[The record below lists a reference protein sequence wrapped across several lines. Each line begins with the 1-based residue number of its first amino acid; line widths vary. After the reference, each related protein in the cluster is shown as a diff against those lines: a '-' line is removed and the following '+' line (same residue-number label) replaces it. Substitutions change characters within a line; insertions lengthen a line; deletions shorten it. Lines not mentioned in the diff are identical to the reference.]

1 MDLYNLLN
9 TQKDSLFKI
18 LVEEGFNPQDFK
30 LEDGGISILHY
41 VKDNYY
47 CKFQMSDDYY
57 SRMIIFSPGT
67 LLQEEYYAKD
77 MVDWHAYEKG
87 FRNWL
92 ANLKRELNADFL
104 WEKLRSESSQIF
116 ISNNISNDAFLPYE
130 KEMIHQKFESIMSQ
144 LKNLDL
150 SHENLD
156 IINEKLNHLLELTE
170 KLDKVDWL
178 SILIGT
184 IAGLIVNLSI
194 TQDTVRT
201 IWEIIKHEFQIWLYL
216 H

>member
-18 LVEEGFNPQDFK
+18 LVDEGFNPQDFK
-30 LEDGGISILHY
+30 LEDSGISILRY
-41 VKDNYY
+41 VKGNYY
-47 CKFQMSDDYY
+47 CKFQMSDDYL

-67 LLQEEYYAKD
+67 LLQEEYYANN
-77 MVDWHAYEKG
+77 MGDWHAYEKG

-92 ANLKRELNADFL
+92 TNLKRELNADFL
-104 WEKLRSESSQIF
+104 WEKLRSESSQIL
-116 ISNNISNDAFLPYE
+116 ISKNISNEAFLPFE

-144 LKNLDL
+144 LKNLEL

-178 SILIGT
+178 SILIGS